1 MADQYNVLVI
11 GGGGREHAI
20 VWALS
25 KSPKIKKLYCLPG
38 NAGIARLAEC
48 ADIAATDIDGI
59 LAYLNL
65 HKDINYVVVAPDDPL
80 AMGLV
85 DILNEKG
92 YKTFGPK
99 KDAAIIE
106 SSKAFA
112 KSLMKKYNIPTADYQ
127 VFDNYDEAD
136 NYLKT
141 AKFPLVIKADGLA
154 LGKGVVICQDYNS
167 AQKALADMMLN
178 KKFGSSG
185 DRVVIEEFLTG
196 FEVSV
201 LAFTDGQTL
210 IPMPPSQDHKR
221 VFDFDQ
227 GPNTGGM
234 GAFAPSPKF
243 TKDLQEKAYNTIFLP
258 TIKALQAEGREFCG
272 VIYFGLIVNGSDIKV
287 LEYNARFGDPETQ
300 SVLPLLK
307 TDLFEIFLAV
317 NEKRLDKIDIQWR
330 DSAAV
335 CVVMASGGYPESYKK
350 GYPIEIGELDDNV
363 LVFHAGTALKDG
375 RLVTNGGR
383 VLGVTAVASNLNEA
397 RDLAYKN
404 ISKINFKESHFRKD
418 IGIKL

>member
-1 MADQYNVLVI
+1 MADKYNVLVI

-20 VWALS
+20 VWSLS
-25 KSPKIKKLYCLPG
+25 KSPLVNKLYCLPG
-38 NAGIARLAEC
+38 NAGIAELAEC
-48 ADIAATDIDGI
+48 EDIAATDIDGI
-59 LAYLNL
+59 LAFLER

-92 YKTFGPK
+92 YMTFGPTK
-99 KDAAIIE
+99 AAAMIE

-112 KSLMKKYNIPTADYQ
+112 KGLMKKYNIPTADYQ
-127 VFDNYDEAD
+127 VFDNYDDAL

-141 AKFPLVIKADGLA
+141 AKYPLVVKADGLA
-154 LGKGVVICQDYNS
+154 LGKGVTICQDYET
-167 AQKALADMMLN
+167 AKIALTDMMIN

-185 DRVVIEEFLTG
+185 DKAVIEEFLQG

-201 LAFTDGQTL
+201 LAFTDGETL

-221 VFDFDQ
+221 AFDQDQ

-234 GAFAPSPKF
+234 GTFAPSPKF
-243 TKDLQEKAYNTIFLP
+243 TKEMQEKAYREIFLP
-258 TIKALQAEGREFCG
+258 TIKALKAEGRSFSG
-272 VIYFGLIVNGSDIKV
+272 VIFFGLIVNGADIKV

-317 NEKRLDKIDIQWR
+317 NQKKLNQINIEWSDK
-330 DSAAV
+330 SAV
-335 CVVMASGGYPESYKK
+335 CVVMASGGYPGGYQK
-350 GYPIEIGELDDNV
+350 GYPIEIGELDENII
-363 LVFHAGTALKDG
+363 VFHAGTAVKDS

-383 VLGVTAVASNLNEA
+383 VLGVTAVAQDLKTA
-397 RDLAYKN
+397 RELAYKN
-404 ISKINFKESHFRKD
+404 VQKIKFQDAHFRKD